1 MIPYVVW
8 VCILGSISTLSDHSH
23 MIGNLIVAAKEL
35 WFFPTLF
42 MFEAVLI
49 LFVEVFKKKK
59 SVTGLGLILLL
70 MACFQKKQS
79 SYAIFQRRAK
89 RCRSAGAIMMLIL
102 REKTCIF

>member
-23 MIGNLIVAAKEL
+23 IIGNLIIAAKEL

-59 SVTGLGLILLL
+59 SVTGLGLILLAFYL
-70 MACFQKKQS
+70 RSCPDNNT
-79 SYAIFQRRAK
+79 IFYK
-89 RCRSAGAIMMLIL
+89 RNAY
-102 REKTCIF
+102 

>member
-23 MIGNLIVAAKEL
+23 IIGNLIVAAKEL

-59 SVTGLGLILLL
+59 SVTGLGLTLLL
-70 MACFQKKQS
+70 MTCFIAIKQAS
-79 SYAIFQRRAK
+79 IA
-89 RCRSAGAIMMLIL
+89 
-102 REKTCIF
+102 